1 MYEFYLFMQFNIDVY
16 DLFNLI
22 VTKNSGERNL
32 AWRKSRG
39 NSPKMRIIIWKARV
53 IQVNHIFI
61 AYSDRTHYLECM
73 HILNIKNT
81 FIYQKIGV
89 KKLSDP

>member
-1 MYEFYLFMQFNIDVY
+1 MRKIFTIQDGRDGKTLKKSNIVLTIHNDKRHPLTSMYEFYLFMQFNIDVY

-39 NSPKMRIIIWKARV
+39 THPK
-53 IQVNHIFI
+53 
-61 AYSDRTHYLECM
+61 
-73 HILNIKNT
+73 
-81 FIYQKIGV
+81 
-89 KKLSDP
+89 